1 MIPPIAIDPLDTCWG
16 CGSTEVGNGDDG
28 RVLVRYS
35 GTEPL
40 ARIMIEGQK
49 QLCATCRSDL
59 TEEPDVDPMHL
70 VRGSY
75 WEAHVLESCWRCLTG
90 PVDAKDDV
98 GLCPRCRSQLGAI

>member
-1 MIPPIAIDPLDTCWG
+1 M
-16 CGSTEVGNGDDG
+16 EVGTDDDG
-28 RVLVRYS
+28 RV
-35 GTEPL
+35 
-40 ARIMIEGQK
+40 
-49 QLCATCRSDL
+49 LCATCRSDL

-98 GLCPRCRSQLGAI
+98 GLCPRCRSQLRAVWP